1 MKHDHSMLVEREI
14 PVRTESRFVRYI
26 HHILTYWPD
35 FLRLARSSQ
44 NATPRKETCMPDLP
58 EIPNDDQ
65 VVSALAKLNGGRA
78 TALELCQAL
87 VAEGHPVLQ
96 SQLAIQRAA
105 DRGRIEINRDWSLT
119 IARESVAA

>member
-1 MKHDHSMLVEREI
+1 
-14 PVRTESRFVRYI
+14 
-26 HHILTYWPD
+26 
-35 FLRLARSSQ
+35 
-44 NATPRKETCMPDLP
+44 MPDLP